1 MTNPSPE
8 ISFGLEGINIANTN
22 LCRIDGVAG
31 ELIYAG
37 YNIYDLAENA
47 TFEEVAYLLWNLN
60 LPDVKQLDQLKTVFH
75 EERSLSD
82 LNRHLIRELVN
93 GNARPMRAL
102 EICVIALGAL
112 DPKSSDFSSQNLQ
125 VIATRLAAR
134 MPTVIAAFHRARQGL
149 DYIESRDDLPHAANF
164 LWMLLGKEPSALEA
178 RVFDVAMTLH
188 AEHEMNA
195 STFSAI
201 VTAST
206 QSDMYSAIA
215 SAIGTLKGPLHGG
228 ANTAVFELLSKI
240 GDETQIKPYVDALLD
255 RKERVMGIGHRI
267 YRTTDPRAVILEAL
281 GEQIAEQSDER
292 FYFDLSR
299 KLRDYL
305 AERLAGRPLYPNV
318 DFFSASVY
326 NMLGIPSDL
335 YTAIFAMARSVGW
348 TAHLIEQYANNR
360 LVRPNAVYVG
370 EESKKFTPLDQR

>member
-1 MTNPSPE
+1 MC
-8 ISFGLEGINIANTN
+8 IRD
-22 LCRIDGVAG
+22 RIK
-31 ELIYAG
+31 E
-37 YNIYDLAENA
+37 
-47 TFEEVAYLLWNLN
+47 TF
-60 LPDVKQLDQLKTVFH
+60 QS
-75 EERSLSD
+75 ERVLSE

-112 DPKSSDFSSQNLQ
+112 DQNSSDFSPSNLK

-134 MPTVIAAFHRARQGL
+134 MPTVVAGFHRARQGL
-149 DYIESRDDLPHAANF
+149 DYIPPRDDLSHAANF
-164 LWMLLGKEPSALEA
+164 LWMLLGKEPSELEA

-215 SAIGTLKGPLHGG
+215 SAVGTLKGPLHGG
-228 ANTAVFELLSKI
+228 ANTAVYELLTKI
-240 GDETQIKPYVDALLD
+240 GDEASIKPYIDELLD

-281 GEQIAEQSDER
+281 GEEVAEESEER

-305 AERLAGRPLYPNV
+305 GERLAGRPLYPNV

-370 EESKKFTPLDQR
+370 EESKDFIPLAQR

>member
-1 MTNPSPE
+1 MTDNSE
-8 ISFGLEGINIANTN
+8 ISLGLEGVNIASTN

-37 YNIYDLAENA
+37 YNIYDLAKNA
-47 TFEEVAYLLWNLN
+47 TFEEVAYLLWNLD
-60 LPDVKQLDQLKTVFH
+60 LPDQDQLKEIKETFQS
-75 EERSLSD
+75 ERVLSE

-112 DPKSSDFSSQNLQ
+112 DQNSGDFSPGNLK

-134 MPTVIAAFHRARQGL
+134 MPTVVAGFHRARQGL
-149 DYIESRDDLPHAANF
+149 DYIPPRDDLSHAANF
-164 LWMLLGKEPSALEA
+164 LWMLLEKEPSELEA

-215 SAIGTLKGPLHGG
+215 SAVGTLKGPLHGG
-228 ANTAVFELLSKI
+228 ANTAVYELLAKI
-240 GDETQIKPYVDALLD
+240 GDEASIKPYIDELLD

-281 GEQIAEQSDER
+281 GEEVAEESEER

-305 AERLAGRPLYPNV
+305 GERLAGRPLYPNV

-370 EESKKFTPLDQR
+370 EESKDFIPISQR

>member
-1 MTNPSPE
+1 MTDNSD
-8 ISFGLEGINIANTN
+8 ISLGLEGVNIASTN

-47 TFEEVAYLLWNLN
+47 TFEEVAYLLWNLV
-60 LPDVKQLDQLKTVFH
+60 LPNQDQFKEIKETFQS
-75 EERSLSD
+75 ERELSE

-112 DPKSSDFSSQNLQ
+112 DDKSGDFSPSNLK

-134 MPTVIAAFHRARQGL
+134 MPTVVAGFHRARQGL
-149 DYIESRDDLPHAANF
+149 DYVPPRDDLSHAANF
-164 LWMLLGKEPSALEA
+164 LWMLLEKEPSELEA

-215 SAIGTLKGPLHGG
+215 SAVGTLKGPLHGG
-228 ANTAVFELLSKI
+228 ANTAVYELLAKI
-240 GDETQIKPYVDALLD
+240 GDEASIKPYIDELLD

-281 GEQIAEQSDER
+281 GEEVAEESEER

-305 AERLAGRPLYPNV
+305 GERLAGRPLYPNV

-370 EESKKFTPLDQR
+370 EESKDFIPISQR

>member
-1 MTNPSPE
+1 MTDNSE
-8 ISFGLEGINIANTN
+8 ISLGLEGVNIASTN

-37 YNIYDLAENA
+37 YNIYDLAKDA
-47 TFEEVAYLLWNLN
+47 TFEEVAYLLWNLD
-60 LPDVKQLDQLKTVFH
+60 LPNQDQLKEIKETFQS
-75 EERSLSD
+75 ERELSE

-112 DPKSSDFSSQNLQ
+112 DQNSGDFSPSNLK

-134 MPTVIAAFHRARQGL
+134 MPTVVAGFHRARQGL
-149 DYIESRDDLPHAANF
+149 DYVPPRDDLSHAANF
-164 LWMLLGKEPSALEA
+164 LWMLLEKEPSELEA

-215 SAIGTLKGPLHGG
+215 SAVGTLKGPLHGG
-228 ANTAVFELLSKI
+228 ANTAVYELLAKI
-240 GDETQIKPYVDALLD
+240 GDEASIKPYIDELLD

-281 GEQIAEQSDER
+281 GEEVAEESEER

-305 AERLAGRPLYPNV
+305 GERLAGRPLYPNV

-370 EESKKFTPLDQR
+370 EESKDFIPISQR

>member
-1 MTNPSPE
+1 MTNNPE
-8 ISFGLEGINIANTN
+8 ISLGLEGINIASTN

-37 YNIYDLAENA
+37 YNIYDLAKNA
-47 TFEEVAYLLWNLN
+47 TFEEVAYLLWNLD
-60 LPDVKQLDQLKTVFH
+60 LPDQDQLKEIKETFQS
-75 EERSLSD
+75 ERVLSE

-112 DPKSSDFSSQNLQ
+112 DQNSSDFSPSNLK

-134 MPTVIAAFHRARQGL
+134 MPTVVAGFHRARQGL
-149 DYIESRDDLPHAANF
+149 DYIPPRDDLSHAANF
-164 LWMLLGKEPSALEA
+164 LWMLLGKEPSELEA

-215 SAIGTLKGPLHGG
+215 SAVGTLKGPLHGG
-228 ANTAVFELLSKI
+228 ANTAVYELLTKI
-240 GDETQIKPYVDALLD
+240 GDEASIKPYIDELLD

-281 GEQIAEQSDER
+281 GEEVAEQSEER

-305 AERLAGRPLYPNV
+305 GERLAGRPLYPNV

-370 EESKKFTPLDQR
+370 EESKDFIPLAQR

>member
-1 MTNPSPE
+1 
-8 ISFGLEGINIANTN
+8 
-22 LCRIDGVAG
+22 
-31 ELIYAG
+31 
-37 YNIYDLAENA
+37 
-47 TFEEVAYLLWNLN
+47 
-60 LPDVKQLDQLKTVFH
+60 
-75 EERSLSD
+75 
-82 LNRHLIRELVN
+82 
-93 GNARPMRAL
+93 
-102 EICVIALGAL
+102 
-112 DPKSSDFSSQNLQ
+112 
-125 VIATRLAAR
+125 
-134 MPTVIAAFHRARQGL
+134 
-149 DYIESRDDLPHAANF
+149 
-164 LWMLLGKEPSALEA
+164 
-178 RVFDVAMTLH
+178 
-188 AEHEMNA
+188 MNA

-215 SAIGTLKGPLHGG
+215 SAVGTLKGPLHGG
-228 ANTAVFELLSKI
+228 ANTAVYELLAKI
-240 GDETQIKPYVDALLD
+240 GDEASIKPYIDELLD

-281 GEQIAEQSDER
+281 GEEVAEESEER

-305 AERLAGRPLYPNV
+305 GERLAGRPLYPNV

-370 EESKKFTPLDQR
+370 EESKDFIPISQR

>member
-1 MTNPSPE
+1 MTDNSE
-8 ISFGLEGINIANTN
+8 ISLGLEGVNIASTN

-37 YNIYDLAENA
+37 YNIYDLAKDA
-47 TFEEVAYLLWNLN
+47 TFEEVAYLLWNLD
-60 LPDVKQLDQLKTVFH
+60 LPNQDQLKEIKETFQS
-75 EERSLSD
+75 ERELSE

-112 DPKSSDFSSQNLQ
+112 DHNSGDFSPSNLK

-134 MPTVIAAFHRARQGL
+134 MPTVVAGFHRARQGL
-149 DYIESRDDLPHAANF
+149 DYVPPRDDLSHAANF
-164 LWMLLGKEPSALEA
+164 LWMLLEKEPSELEA

-215 SAIGTLKGPLHGG
+215 SAVGTLKGPLHGG
-228 ANTAVFELLSKI
+228 ANTAVYELLAKI
-240 GDETQIKPYVDALLD
+240 GDEASIKPYIDELLD

-281 GEQIAEQSDER
+281 GEEVAEESEER

-305 AERLAGRPLYPNV
+305 GERLAGRPLYPNV

-370 EESKKFTPLDQR
+370 EESKDFIPISQR

>member
-1 MTNPSPE
+1 MTDNSD
-8 ISFGLEGINIANTN
+8 ISLGLEGVNIASTN

-47 TFEEVAYLLWNLN
+47 TFEEVAYLLWNLV
-60 LPDVKQLDQLKTVFH
+60 LPNQDQLKEIKETFQS
-75 EERSLSD
+75 ERELSE

-112 DPKSSDFSSQNLQ
+112 DDKSGDFSPSNLK

-134 MPTVIAAFHRARQGL
+134 MPTVVAGFHRARQGL
-149 DYIESRDDLPHAANF
+149 DYVPPRDDLSHAANF
-164 LWMLLGKEPSALEA
+164 LWMLLEKEPSELEA

-215 SAIGTLKGPLHGG
+215 SAVGTLKGPLHGG
-228 ANTAVFELLSKI
+228 ANTAVYELLAKI
-240 GDETQIKPYVDALLD
+240 GDEASIKPYIDELLD

-281 GEQIAEQSDER
+281 GEEVAEESEER

-305 AERLAGRPLYPNV
+305 GERLAGRPLYPNV

-370 EESKKFTPLDQR
+370 EESKDFIPISQR

>member
-1 MTNPSPE
+1 MDNSE
-8 ISFGLEGINIANTN
+8 ISFGLEGVNIANTN

-37 YNIYDLAENA
+37 YNIYDLAKDA
-47 TFEEVAYLLWNLN
+47 TFEEVAYLLWNLD
-60 LPDVKQLDQLKTVFH
+60 LPNQDQLKEIKEKFQS
-75 EERSLSD
+75 ERELSE

-112 DPKSSDFSSQNLQ
+112 DQNSAEFSSSNLK

-134 MPTVIAAFHRARQGL
+134 MPTVVAGFHRARQGL
-149 DYIESRDDLPHAANF
+149 DYIPPRDDLSHAANF
-164 LWMLLGKEPSALEA
+164 LWMLLGKEPSELEA

-228 ANTAVFELLSKI
+228 ANTAVYELLAKI
-240 GDETQIKPYVDALLD
+240 GDEASIKPYIDELLD

-281 GEQIAEQSDER
+281 GEEVAKESEER

-305 AERLAGRPLYPNV
+305 GERLAGRPLYPNV

-370 EESKKFTPLDQR
+370 EESKDFIPISQR

>member
-1 MTNPSPE
+1 MTDNSE
-8 ISFGLEGINIANTN
+8 ISLGLEGVNIASTN

-37 YNIYDLAENA
+37 YNIYDLAKDA
-47 TFEEVAYLLWNLN
+47 TFEEVAYLLWNLD
-60 LPDVKQLDQLKTVFH
+60 LPNQDQLKEIKETFQS
-75 EERSLSD
+75 ERELSE

-93 GNARPMRAL
+93 GSARPMRAL

-112 DPKSSDFSSQNLQ
+112 DQNSGDFSPSNLK

-134 MPTVIAAFHRARQGL
+134 MPTVVAGFHRARQGL
-149 DYIESRDDLPHAANF
+149 DYVPPRDDLSHAANF
-164 LWMLLGKEPSALEA
+164 LWMLLEKEPSELEA

-215 SAIGTLKGPLHGG
+215 SAVGTLKGPLHGG
-228 ANTAVFELLSKI
+228 ANTAVYELLAKI
-240 GDETQIKPYVDALLD
+240 GDEASIKPYIDELLD

-281 GEQIAEQSDER
+281 GEEVAEESEER

-305 AERLAGRPLYPNV
+305 GERLAGRPLYPNV

-370 EESKKFTPLDQR
+370 EESKDFIPISQR

>member
-1 MTNPSPE
+1 MTDNSE
-8 ISFGLEGINIANTN
+8 ISLGLEGVNIASTN

-37 YNIYDLAENA
+37 YNIYDLAKDA
-47 TFEEVAYLLWNLN
+47 TFEEVAYLLWNLD
-60 LPDVKQLDQLKTVFH
+60 LPDQDQLKEIKETFQS
-75 EERSLSD
+75 ERVLSE

-112 DPKSSDFSSQNLQ
+112 DQSSSDFSPSNLK

-134 MPTVIAAFHRARQGL
+134 MPTVVAGFHRARQGL
-149 DYIESRDDLPHAANF
+149 DYIPPRDDLSHAANF
-164 LWMLLGKEPSALEA
+164 LWMLLGKEPSELEA

-215 SAIGTLKGPLHGG
+215 SAVGTLKGPLHGG
-228 ANTAVFELLSKI
+228 ANTAVYELLTKI
-240 GDETQIKPYVDALLD
+240 GDEASIKPYIDELLD

-281 GEQIAEQSDER
+281 GEEVAEESEER

-305 AERLAGRPLYPNV
+305 GERLAGRPLYPNV

-370 EESKKFTPLDQR
+370 EESKDFIPLAQR